1 MSNRVSRNS
10 VSRAAAFPGRREHGA
25 KPPAGGLGRP
35 PAGRSEVASR
45 SPATVVRVFTTPLG
59 RIGVAAGDRGVV
71 RVMLP
76 SAVAGRRCRASGAST
91 GAAKAKAHAA
101 QAEREIRAYCAGRL
115 REFTVPIDLSGVPP
129 FHRKV
134 LAAARRI
141 PYGRTVTYGE
151 LARRAGSPRAA
162 RAVGQAMAHNP
173 VALLVPCHRVVAAG
187 GGLGG
192 FGGGLALKR
201 RLLALEGVEH
211 V

>member
-1 MSNRVSRNS
+1 MS
-10 VSRAAAFPGRREHGA
+10 E
-25 KPPAGGLGRP
+25 
-35 PAGRSEVASR
+35 
-45 SPATVVRVFTTPLG
+45 SPATVMRVFRTPLG

-76 SAVAGRRCRASGAST
+76 NEAARRLCRTSGPSV

-115 REFTVPIDLSGVPP
+115 REFTVPIDLAGIPP

-134 LAAARRI
+134 LAAARQI

-151 LARRAGSPRAA
+151 LARLVGSPRAA

-192 FGGGLALKR
+192 FGGGLAMKR
-201 RLLALEGVEH
+201 HLLALEGGGH

>member
-1 MSNRVSRNS
+1 MS
-10 VSRAAAFPGRREHGA
+10 E
-25 KPPAGGLGRP
+25 
-35 PAGRSEVASR
+35 
-45 SPATVVRVFTTPLG
+45 SPALAVRVFETPLG
-59 RIGVAAGDRGVV
+59 RVGVAATARGVV

-76 SAVAGRRCRASGAST
+76 NEVAR
-91 GAAKAKAHAA
+91 HAA
-101 QAEREIRAYCAGRL
+101 PGGMATPAAWPGSCAGAKRGSGRGSPSVPPAQARAHVAAAECQIRAYCAGR
-115 REFTVPIDLSGVPP
+115 RRRFTVPIGLSGTPP

-151 LARRAGSPRAA
+151 LARLAGNPRAA

-173 VALLVPCHRVVAAG
+173 VALIVPCHRVVAAG

-201 RLLALEGVEH
+201 RLLALEGAGH